1 MIMKQKKLEQKAN
14 ESLLGFEF
22 VENSHRIR
30 IIYQGNLELLRQGI
44 YEIFIGLYNSLR
56 GERK

>member
-1 MIMKQKKLEQKAN
+1 MKQKKLEQKAN